1 MKSSHIHPLQSRLFL
16 LDSSL
21 LLLLLIGCDSV
32 QVDAPEL
39 RPPLLQAPR
48 DAQIVSVGAAITFS
62 WQAVDGARRYECEVR
77 YADDEGQG
85 VMNEDT
91 DRTSATLTFDAPG
104 NYSWRVRAKNDADE
118 AGSWSEAWEIIVQ
131 VQGDPW

>member
-1 MKSSHIHPLQSRLFL
+1 MKSLHVPSPQRRLFL
-16 LDSSL
+16 LGSSL
-21 LLLLLIGCDSV
+21 LLLLLTGCDSV

-39 RPPLLQAPR
+39 IPPLLQAPR
-48 DAQIVSVGAAITFS
+48 DAQIVSVGSAVTFS

-77 YADDEGQG
+77 YSDDEGQG

-91 DRTSATLTFDAPG
+91 DRTTATLTFDEPG

-118 AGSWSEAWEIIVQ
+118 AGSWSEAWEVIVQ
-131 VQGDPW
+131 VQSDP